1 MNKIRL
7 LLLLLVLALPSFLR
21 ASERE
26 VPASFATLEELRA
39 WVQEHKG
46 FGSPSE
52 IDFDLGSIRLYVAHN
67 SPFSGRAGVYSY
79 AYYKNSTE
87 GDWRL
92 VDSDFFEKKGALS
105 YVYVDSNENDLVYV
119 NFDGKVLK
127 RFPLKDYS
135 YK

>member
-1 MNKIRL
+1 MSKIRL
-7 LLLLLVLALPSFLR
+7 LVLFLVLALPSILM
-21 ASERE
+21 AGERD
-26 VPASFATLEELRA
+26 VPASFATLKELQT
-39 WVQEHKG
+39 WVQERKG

-52 IDFDLGSIRLYVAHN
+52 IDFNLGSIRLYVAHN

-87 GDWRL
+87 GNWRL

-105 YVYVDSNENDLVYV
+105 YVYVDSNTNDLVYV

-127 RFPLKDYS
+127 RFSLRDYS